1 MGIAGIFSILALI
14 AFVLFLAGIGGA
26 VVAASQGRS
35 SRSGVLLAVVGLVA
49 GILFSV
55 IGQGIVIVQPQEVAV
70 VFNTLSGNLDVPRR
84 AGTNIVIPVIQQATI
99 YPISQQEYTMSGTTT
114 EGARSGDDAVRART
128 VDGQEVRIDVTVLFS
143 IDPDKGNTIH
153 ERWQN
158 RYTDDFIRPTARG
171 IIRDVVSGFRA
182 AAIYGLERGEMEV
195 DIQSQLNQRMSE
207 EGLTL
212 TDLLV
217 RDITFTD
224 EFAQSIERA
233 QIAEQRAAESRFQV
247 EQRVAEADQARAVA
261 QGERDAEIARA
272 EGEAQA
278 IILRAQAEAE
288 GLRLVSEQ
296 IQQNPDLIQ
305 YEYVRRLAD
314 NINIALVPSNSP
326 FLFDFQGLSQSV
338 QSSATPATPV
348 PEETVVPTPTPEP
361 GS

>member
-26 VVAASQGRS
+26 VVAASQGRAA
-35 SRSGVLLAVVGLVA
+35 RSGVLLAVVGLVA

-55 IGQGIVIVQPQEVAV
+55 IGQGILIVQPQEVAV
-70 VFNTLSGNLDVPRR
+70 VFNTLSGSLDTPRR
-84 AGTNIVIPVIQQATI
+84 AGTHIVIPVVQQATI
-99 YPISQQEYTMSGTTT
+99 YPISQQEYTMSGSTN
-114 EGARSGDDAVRART
+114 EGSRTGDDAVRART

-143 IDPDKGNTIH
+143 IDPLKANTIH

-158 RYTDDFIRPTARG
+158 RYQDDFIRPTARG

-195 DIQSQLNQRMSE
+195 DIQTQLETRMSE

-233 QIAEQRAAESRFQV
+233 QIAEQRAAEARFQV
-247 EQRVAEADQARAVA
+247 EQRAAEADQARAVA

-296 IQQNPDLIQ
+296 IAENPELIQ

-326 FLFDFQGLSQSV
+326 FLFDFQNLTQSV
-338 QSSATPATPV
+338 QSSQATTTPDTSAA
-348 PEETVVPTPTPEP
+348 PVVEPTPEP